1 MEYGFYSQPPL
12 AGQLGLYDDAVIFH
26 GVSNQSAASR
36 ALARVRVRVRVRVR
50 AVRANPKPN
59 PNPYPYPYP

>member
-26 GVSNQSAASR
+26 GVFNQSAASR
-36 ALARVRVRVRVRVR
+36 ALARVRVRVGVRARVRARVR
-50 AVRANPKPN
+50 AVRANPNPN
-59 PNPYPYPYP
+59 PNP